1 MRRVLTI
8 GGAALLIAVA
18 LLGYAV
24 LNLNRIIR
32 ENKPYALAEISGA
45 LGRKV
50 EVGDVKAS
58 LRWGVILDIT
68 GVKIADDPAFSPAP
82 IIEVSEVYGEA
93 ELLPLLAGHLSLRRL
108 VFREPQVRIVRDAG
122 GKLNLSGIGKKR
134 ETSAPTPE
142 KTGEDKTGENKPADQ
157 GGPASGTSTSIAQGQ
172 AMPGEF
178 TRSGSKS
185 SGNLGSLEG
194 FAVDTVSIRNG
205 TVSYDDLGAGGEP
218 LAITA
223 IDLDVTNFS
232 ATRRFN
238 VAGKM
243 AALDSDQN
251 VALSGEAGPLVSDG
265 KLNVGAIPIDLEAT
279 IGPLVLERLR
289 RVELLARSIPLPLA
303 ISDVF
308 QVNAKIIGVADS
320 LKFELSSDLST
331 PRVIYAGML
340 DKPAGVPLRI
350 SIDGSRDHGAGAV
363 DIVNLTIA
371 ALELKVGNPGI
382 GQSVVQARLDSNRFD
397 LGSVVKTIPAAAAYS
412 VAGDAEIHA
421 DVRVE
426 LPHLVLVPLRGGQG
440 MGMKVEGPHLEG
452 QGTVGLSRVTIGL
465 EGGMAPAVANLTGNL
480 RLTGNGAVIEPAS
493 FDLGSGHAK
502 LQAEVG
508 SFDPLKG
515 KFSFSDDLLELDEIV
530 PSRKFD
536 HPQDHPDDL
545 RQLSA
550 SGTLGGTL
558 AAPELNADATSSA
571 GTVANVEYHDL
582 ALAASYADD
591 RIDIRSVK
599 FNAFGGAIAGS
610 AAATIAKARP
620 FEAKLNLDN
629 IDLEEALA
637 SQKAKAAGAVRGS
650 LTGQI
655 RISGSGATA
664 EQIKPTL
671 RGGGKAVIENGKLV
685 GVNVAAQAMEKTKKI
700 PGMGDLVSPDV
711 IARHPEL
718 FASPDTDIRQAG
730 LTFTIDGPRI
740 ISHDISIESPDYEI
754 LGDGSFDADKN
765 IDLKARLVIAKELSG
780 ELEANKK
787 AVAILANKNGEIE
800 IPVQIVGTLPKPK
813 VLPDIEAI
821 VESAAQG
828 AFKDKAGK
836 LLGGLLGKKGKGS
849 PLEKLFH

>member
-1 MRRVLTI
+1 MRRVLII

-82 IIEVSEVYGEA
+82 IIQVSEVYGEA
-93 ELLPLLAGHLSLRRL
+93 ELLPLLGGRLSLRRL
-108 VFREPQVRIVRDAG
+108 VFKEPQVRIVRDADR
-122 GKLNLSGIGKKR
+122 KLNLNGIGKKP
-134 ETSAPTPE
+134 ETSAPIPQKPVPE
-142 KTGEDKTGENKPADQ
+142 KTGENKPADQ
-157 GGPASGTSTSIAQGQ
+157 GGPASGTSTSIAQGE
-172 AMPGEF
+172 ATPGES
-178 TRSGSKS
+178 TRSESRG

-218 LAITA
+218 LAVTA
-223 IDLDVTNFS
+223 IDLDVTNFN
-232 ATRRFN
+232 ATRRFD

-251 VALSGEAGPLVSDG
+251 VTLSGEAGPLVSDG
-265 KLNVGAIPIDLEAT
+265 KLDAGAIPIDLEAT
-279 IGPLVLERLR
+279 IGPIVLERLR
-289 RVELLARSIPLPLA
+289 RVERLARSIPLPLA

-308 QVNAKIIGVADS
+308 QVKAKIAGVADS

-331 PRVIYAGML
+331 PGVIYAGLL
-340 DKPAGVPLRI
+340 DKPAGVPLKI
-350 SIDGSRDHGAGAV
+350 SIGGSRDHGVGAV
-363 DIVNLTIA
+363 DTVNLTMA

-397 LGSVVKTIPAAAAYS
+397 LGSVVKTIPAAAGYS

-421 DVRVE
+421 DMRVE
-426 LPHLVLVPLRGGQG
+426 LPHLVLVPVPGGQG

-452 QGTVGLSRVTIGL
+452 RGTVGLSRVTIGL
-465 EGGMAPAVANLTGNL
+465 EGGMAPAVANLTGNV

-502 LQAEVG
+502 LQAEFD

-515 KFSFSDDLLELDEIV
+515 KFSFSDDLFELDEIF
-530 PSRKFD
+530 PSRKSD

-558 AAPELNADATSSA
+558 AAPELNADATSAA

-582 ALAASYADD
+582 ALAAWYADD
-591 RIDIRSVK
+591 RIDIRSLK
-599 FNAFGGAIAGS
+599 FNAFGGAISGS
-610 AAATIAKARP
+610 AAATITKARP
-620 FEAKLNLDN
+620 FEAKLSLDN

-637 SQKAKAAGAVRGS
+637 SQKAKAAGTIRGS
-650 LTGQI
+650 LIGQI
-655 RISGSGATA
+655 QISGSGIRF

-671 RGGGKAVIENGKLV
+671 RGGGNAVIQNGKLV
-685 GVNVAAQAMEKTKKI
+685 GVNVAAQAIEKTKKI

-730 LTFTIDGPRI
+730 LTFTIEGPRI
-740 ISHDISIESPDYEI
+740 ISHDIAIESPDYKI

-765 IDLKARLVIAKELSG
+765 IDLKARLVIVKELSG

-821 VESAAQG
+821 VETAAQG

-849 PLEKLFH
+849 PLEQLFH